1 MTAHGL
7 PKLVLSLSNI
17 MLKMLKRFIK
27 YLFPNRS
34 EDLMRPPNCCLCEK
48 GLDTN
53 EECELLTF
61 IQLPTNVIKSAQGSA
76 PLPDHP
82 EHQEWFCLFH
92 HPLATQFKHLTRNE
106 AVTQLSSIVEESID
120 QLEKVAPALDDLF
133 LSECPACGSQAAW
146 LGIVE
151 EERELETFDLGTLM
165 HCPDCSDRFLLT
177 QGALQQF
184 LKNNPPLFIP
194 GRRIS

>member
-1 MTAHGL
+1 MPAHGL

-17 MLKMLKRFIK
+17 MLKRFIK
-27 YLFPNRS
+27 YLSPNRS

-92 HPLATQFKHLTRNE
+92 LPLAAQFKHLTRNE
-106 AVTQLSSIVEESID
+106 AVAQLSSIVEESID
-120 QLEKVAPALDDLF
+120 ELTNVDPSLDDLF

-151 EERELETFDLGTLM
+151 EERRQRWHGYGTAE
-165 HCPDCSDRFLLT
+165 PRTVSERGGSRTD
-177 QGALQQF
+177 
-184 LKNNPPLFIP
+184 
-194 GRRIS
+194 

>member
-1 MTAHGL
+1 
-7 PKLVLSLSNI
+7 
-17 MLKMLKRFIK
+17 
-27 YLFPNRS
+27 
-34 EDLMRPPNCCLCEK
+34 MRPPNCCLCEK

-53 EECELLTF
+53 EEGELLTF

-82 EHQEWFCLFH
+82 EHQEWFCLLH
-92 HPLATQFKHLTRNE
+92 LPLAAQFKHLTRNE
-106 AVTQLSSIVEESID
+106 AVAQLSSIVEESID
-120 QLEKVAPALDDLF
+120 ELTNVDPSLDDLF

-146 LGIVE
+146 LGIIE
-151 EERELETFDLGTLM
+151 EEKELETFDLGTLM

-184 LKNNPPLFIP
+184 LTNNPPLFIP
-194 GRRIS
+194 GRRILGYL